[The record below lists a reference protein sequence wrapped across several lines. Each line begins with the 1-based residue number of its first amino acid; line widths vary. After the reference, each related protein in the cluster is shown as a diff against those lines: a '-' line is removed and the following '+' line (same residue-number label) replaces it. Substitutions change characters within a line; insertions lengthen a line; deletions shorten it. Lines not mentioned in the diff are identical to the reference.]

1 MDDSLIVEGGPSMR
15 KLWTLIVLLLLVAS
29 TATAHDLE
37 RVGVRFHYH
46 GTVVNPG
53 SLAEG
58 ALMNSRMANAIWDDA
73 GWAAFDADKNTSNFI
88 AALPTYASYGL
99 NNVTVSLQGGK
110 TGRGQSV
117 STGINPNGSFDG
129 AWMARLDRVL
139 SAAVAKHMTVT
150 VQGYYQSQ
158 DHRVIGDEAVKRS
171 LVNIVKWI
179 YARGYQDDVIF
190 EVANEANPNLYSHH
204 PILQRPNVHQAITIA
219 KNARP
224 DNVLAVTVSF
234 VGGALPTA
242 NVYKV
247 ADVVVLHGNGRTA
260 TELKAMIDKVRA
272 NAAYKARPVPIL
284 VNEDSTNIENLNA
297 SLSKGV
303 GWGYWDQS
311 GFQAITDTDGPV
323 WNLNTSTKQA
333 FFNRVKEV
341 TN

>member
-1 MDDSLIVEGGPSMR
+1 MKKI
-15 KLWTLIVLLLLVAS
+15 WTLIVLLLLVGP
-29 TATAHDLE
+29 TAAAHDLK
-37 RVGVRFHYH
+37 RVGVQFHYH
-46 GTVVNPG
+46 GTAANPG

-99 NNVTVSLQGGK
+99 NNVTVGLQGGA

-117 STGINPNGSFDG
+117 STGINPDGSLDG

-139 SAAVAKHMTVT
+139 SAAVANQMTVT

-171 LVNIVKWI
+171 LVNIVEWI

-190 EVANEANPNLYSHH
+190 EVANEASPNLYSHH

-219 KNARP
+219 QNARP

-234 VGGALPTA
+234 VGGALPPA
-242 NVYKV
+242 SVYRV
-247 ADVVVLHGNGRTA
+247 ADVVLLHTNGRTA
-260 TELKAMIDKVRA
+260 TELKAVIDKVRA
-272 NAAYKARPVPIL
+272 NWSYKARPVPIL
-284 VNEDSTNIENLNA
+284 INEDSTKIENLDA
-297 SLSKGV
+297 ALSKGV

-311 GFQAITDTDGPV
+311 GFQAITDADGPV